1 MESASVEHR
10 HGSRRH
16 FPQEV
21 MAIAG
26 NDHRLCHMHNL
37 SDGGVL
43 LEVSWGRLTHD
54 VEVEIIIDLPVN
66 DILTPYHLF
75 GKVTRVTPVG
85 TAVQFTIINSEAQKA
100 LQAYLTK
107 SVH

>member
-1 MESASVEHR
+1 MESIAVEHR
-10 HGSRRH
+10 SGPRRH

-26 NDHRLCHMHNL
+26 NDHRLCRMHNIG
-37 SDGGVL
+37 DGGAL

-54 VEVEIIIDLPVN
+54 VEVEIILDLPVN
-66 DILTPYHLF
+66 NILTPHHLF
-75 GKVTRVTPVG
+75 GKVARVTPVG

-100 LQAYLTK
+100 LQTYLTERMN
-107 SVH
+107 